1 MVGWHHW
8 LNGHEFEQIL
18 GDDEG
23 EGSLV
28 CCIPRGPKQS
38 DTMKWLNNKDNNSTH
53 FLASWWFNIC
63 LHTIGLKNLDDS
75 LLLWQL
81 EPSHILLGRK
91 TPRANACISILPLA
105 GRLLYTGGWGQW
117 PLDFSILSCM
127 KLPERVRWSWK
138 EIVNAFSSMGPFS
151 LVGRSNIRSDAQS
164 TACPGMHQHLNL
176 WLFLNTRILFLP
188 LSWINSL
195 NFT

>member
-1 MVGWHHW
+1 MTEDEMVGWHHW
-8 LNGHEFEQIL
+8 LNGHVFEQIL

-28 CCIPRGPKQS
+28 CCSPRGRKQS
-38 DTMKWLNNKDNNSTH
+38 DTMKWLNNTDNHSAH
-53 FLASWWFNIC
+53 FLASWWFNTC

-105 GRLLYTGGWGQW
+105 GRLLYTGGGGSGLLIFPSWVVWSCLREWGD
-117 PLDFSILSCM
+117 PEK
-127 KLPERVRWSWK
+127 KLQMR
-138 EIVNAFSSMGPFS
+138 S
-151 LVGRSNIRSDAQS
+151 LPWAHSV
-164 TACPGMHQHLNL
+164 
-176 WLFLNTRILFLP
+176 
-188 LSWINSL
+188 
-195 NFT
+195 